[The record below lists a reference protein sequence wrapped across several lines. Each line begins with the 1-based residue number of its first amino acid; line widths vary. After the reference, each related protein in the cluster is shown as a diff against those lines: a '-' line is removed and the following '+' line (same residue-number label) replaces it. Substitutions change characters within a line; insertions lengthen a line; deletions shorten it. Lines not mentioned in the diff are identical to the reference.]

1 MLLKHL
7 LELRYQVLVRHRM
20 MLQNGGLRGGVLS
33 GSCSGLCTEE
43 GEFRARVAE
52 IDGERH
58 REKRGNNEDLGAKL
72 RRIEKKSKFYL
83 CISLS
88 SH

>member
-1 MLLKHL
+1 
-7 LELRYQVLVRHRM
+7 M
-20 MLQNGGLRGGVLS
+20 MLQNGGLHGGVPS
-33 GSCSGLCTEE
+33 GSCSGFCTEE

-52 IDGERH
+52 IDGERQ

-72 RRIEKKSKFYL
+72 RPIEKKSKFYL

>member
-7 LELRYQVLVRHRM
+7 LEFRYQVLVRHRM
-20 MLQNGGLRGGVLS
+20 VLQNGGSRGGVFCGLCDS
-33 GSCSGLCTEE
+33 LCTEE
-43 GEFRARVAE
+43 CEFRARVAE

-72 RRIEKKSKFYL
+72 QPIEKKSKFYL

>member
-1 MLLKHL
+1 MLLKQL

-20 MLQNGGLRGGVLS
+20 VLQNVGLRSGVLR
-33 GSCSGLCTEE
+33 GSCSGFCTEE

-72 RRIEKKSKFYL
+72 QPIEKKSKFYL

>member
-1 MLLKHL
+1 
-7 LELRYQVLVRHRM
+7 M

-43 GEFRARVAE
+43 GEFRVRVAE

-72 RRIEKKSKFYL
+72 RPIEKKSKFYL